1 MVFMFLLSIAKG
13 VITVWHIRSRRWGNL
28 SEVEFWIV
36 LLQLFNAT
44 NLDREDNKVIVPF
57 EVEVV
62 RRWC

>member
-13 VITVWHIRSRRWGNL
+13 VITVWRIRSWRWGNL

-44 NLDREDNKVIVPF
+44 NLDRKDNKVIVPF